1 MSSIQTITRR
11 FCLEPRYLDKNYE
24 ENLLEKIKDITNNEC
39 SREYGYFIN
48 IIKILKI
55 KDIDITRNSEI
66 VCNTEF
72 QAETLFPVK
81 GKEFTGTIGMIFNSG
96 VFVIIKNKLKVLI
109 PLDQLSEYTFDNI
122 NNTFVMN
129 KDSDKLLKKDGKI
142 KISIL
147 DIRYSKNQFSCF
159 GKII

>member
-1 MSSIQTITRR
+1 MSSIQTISRR
-11 FCLEPRYLDKNYE
+11 FCLEPEYLDNNYKYH
-24 ENLLEKIKDITNNEC
+24 LFQKIKRMMENEC
-39 SREYGYFIN
+39 SKEYGYFIN

-55 KDIDITRNSEI
+55 KDIDITSNSEI

-72 QAETLFPVK
+72 QVETLLPIK
-81 GKEFTGTIGMIFNSG
+81 GKEFTGNIGMIFNCG
-96 VFVIIKNKLKVLI
+96 VFVIIKHKLKVLI
-109 PLDQLSEYTFDNI
+109 PLEQLSDYTFDII
-122 NNTFVMN
+122 NNTFVN
-129 KDSDKLLKKDGKI
+129 NNDSSKILKKDYEI